1 MTKSGARKDIE
12 ARDESFLDKVPREAL
27 SFEITVGDR
36 TLISD
41 LKTDMLLGPRR
52 RENPFAIVKALDEQ
66 TNQAAL
72 WGSIVVQL
80 EERDLALEEKLKVI
94 KADAMN
100 QLREALLA
108 ENKNPTI
115 DTTKDAFRT
124 RFEIFYFEGEGVLP
138 SVLNMKEKAG
148 KLKAAPYKKALKAY
162 LIVRWEQAEVKR
174 KLGLARVVSTQWA
187 GRSYN
192 LTAINNTIIKLIDN
206 GILYL
211 PKGKKLD
218 IRSGKTV
225 HFDIEGD
232 EHGKT

>member
-1 MTKSGARKDIE
+1 MAKTGVRKAIE
-12 ARDESFLDKVPREAL
+12 KQDASFLDKVPKEAL
-27 SFEITVGDR
+27 SFEMTIGGR
-36 TLISD
+36 TLVSD

-80 EERDLALEEKLKVI
+80 EEQDLALEEKLKVI

-115 DTTKDAFRT
+115 DAVKDAFRT
-124 RFEIFYFEGEGVLP
+124 RFVVFYFEGEGVLP
-138 SVLNMKEKAG
+138 GIPDMKERAG
-148 KLKAAPYKKALKAY
+148 KLKAAFYRKALKQY
-162 LIVRWEQAEVKR
+162 LVTRWEHADVKR
-174 KLGLARVVSTQWA
+174 KLGLARVVATQWS

-192 LTAINNTIIKLIDN
+192 LTAINNTIIKLIDS

-218 IRSGKTV
+218 IQSGKSTP
-225 HFDIEGD
+225 FDIEGD
-232 EHGKT
+232 